1 MKSLRELLAQVTLFA
16 KIQTSFADHIEEA
29 EKRLDKL
36 EERLEGLEKLHD
48 NTRTRTI
55 QIEQTLGDHLKP

>member
-16 KIQTSFADHIEEA
+16 RIQTSFADHIEDG

-36 EERLEGLEKLHD
+36 EEGLEELRKLHD

-55 QIEQTLGDHLKP
+55 QVEQTLGDHLKP

>member
-16 KIQTSFADHIEEA
+16 RIQTSFADHIEDA

-36 EERLEGLEKLHD
+36 GERLGQLEQLHD

-55 QIEQTLGDHLKP
+55 QVEQTLGDHLKP